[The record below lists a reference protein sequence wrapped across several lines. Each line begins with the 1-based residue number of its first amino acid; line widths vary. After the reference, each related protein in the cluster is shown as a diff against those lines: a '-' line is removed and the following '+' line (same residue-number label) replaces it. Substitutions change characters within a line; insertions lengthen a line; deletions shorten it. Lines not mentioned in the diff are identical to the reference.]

1 MKWLCSLL
9 FAAILVQNLPAAQ
22 NAYAEGK
29 IVEVQDKVK
38 TTVLYYQVNTPVT
51 RDDPYYEITVQLK
64 DNIYKGIYTPRHAK
78 DLLPAEWI
86 PGADVKVK
94 IEGRRM
100 MLLTPVGNEIET
112 AVAGH
117 TVAKT
122 AEPGA
127 VPAVKQ

>member
-1 MKWLCSLL
+1 M
-9 FAAILVQNLPAAQ
+9 
-22 NAYAEGK
+22 
-29 IVEVQDKVK
+29 EVQDKVK